1 MLVEEDRMK
10 VYGSIEAGGT
20 KIVCLIA
27 KSSTKILDQWV
38 IQTEMPEMTLN
49 ATVAYF
55 KGMLLQHPEWQ
66 LQSIGIA
73 SFGPID
79 LTLTSKTY
87 GFIQQT
93 PKPGWAG
100 TDLVG
105 FIQREM
111 GVPVYLD
118 TDVGGAA
125 LAEYTLGAGKEKN
138 SLIYLT
144 IGTGIGGAYIHY
156 GKNIYGIHH
165 AEYGHMKVPRIP
177 DDAYRGGCPFHDDC
191 LEGMASGPA
200 MLKRWGIPADQLPMD
215 HPGWDYEAAYLGQ
228 AVINLI
234 YTLSPE
240 IIVLGGGVM
249 NHAGLIDKV
258 QDFVHAN
265 MNAYCQPAAYR
276 TEIRSTIVLPQCGNI
291 AGAIGGLIL
300 AENGLKAKK

>member
-1 MLVEEDRMK
+1 MK

-27 KSSTKILDQWV
+27 KNPSNILDQWV
-38 IQTEMPEMTLN
+38 IQTEMPDMTLN
-49 ATVAYF
+49 AVVTYF
-55 KGMLLQHPEWQ
+55 KDMFAQHTEWQ

-79 LTLTSKTY
+79 LSPSSKTY
-87 GFIQQT
+87 GYIQQT
-93 PKPGWAG
+93 PKPGWEG

-105 FIQREM
+105 YIKREM
-111 GVPVYLD
+111 DVPIFLD

-125 LAEYTLGAGKEKN
+125 LAEFTLGAGKDKN
-138 SLIYLT
+138 TLVYIT
-144 IGTGIGGAYIHY
+144 VGTGIGGAYIHY
-156 GKNIYGIHH
+156 GKNIFGIHH

-177 DDAYRGGCPFHDDC
+177 DDSYRGGCPFHDDC

-249 NHAGLIDKV
+249 NHTGLIEKV
-258 QDFVHAN
+258 QDFVQAN
-265 MNAYCQPAAYR
+265 MNAYCQPVAYR
-276 TEIRSTIVLPQCGNI
+276 SDIRSTIVLPQCGNI
-291 AGAIGGLIL
+291 AGAIGGIIL
-300 AENGLKAKK
+300 AENGLKEKK